1 MKKQFLSFLILLS
14 FVASVAA
21 QAKLPEVSE
30 QNLRTNVA
38 YLASDALEGRRT
50 GEQGATQAA
59 GYIANLFS
67 NYKLKMGVVE
77 TVNGKTS
84 KNFLQKFPYTTGVE
98 IAETGNE
105 FKLNLQNVDSSQIK
119 IEEGTPVKPVLF
131 SPNGEVSNAP
141 IVFAGFGIESAES
154 NFNDYENLNVAGKVV
169 LIFDGNPEN
178 DKPGSP
184 FSRFTPYA
192 KAKIAKDKGAVGLLL
207 ISREEKFENDRF
219 SKIKYDQTLGEA
231 AIPTF
236 AVSRTTAA
244 NILGIKD
251 SELSAIENIIALK
264 KDTTAK
270 VSLSFRNQSPTVSF
284 KVNLIKKQ
292 TDAYNVIGV
301 LEGKDAVLKNEAIII
316 GAHYDHLGKGGQGSL
331 AVNSSEIHHGADDN
345 ASGTAAM
352 LELARIF
359 AKEKNN
365 KRTLI
370 FIAFGGEEE
379 GLLGSKFYTNN
390 PIFPLDKTVAM
401 INMDMVGRLKDDKL
415 TVGGIGTASEWKD
428 LVENRNFRLG
438 SEVSPKTVNLPQ
450 TKTISNE
457 GVSGTPNGLVNAK
470 KPYFNLQLNEDGFG
484 PSDHS
489 SFYAKQIPVL
499 FFFTGTHLD
508 YHKPSDTADK
518 INYEGLKKVV
528 EYVWDITN
536 YIDENSKRPTYT
548 VAKSSGQ
555 GDGRRGFNVT
565 IGVVPSYAESNDGLL
580 LDGVRDDSP
589 AAKAGI
595 KAGDKVVKMAGREV
609 RNIQDYVVI
618 LGEMKADTEYEIEV
632 MRGTEHLVLKVKP
645 TARK

>member
-1 MKKQFLSFLILLS
+1 M
-14 FVASVAA
+14 
-21 QAKLPEVSE
+21 PEVSE

-77 TVNGKTS
+77 NVSGKTS

-98 IAETGNE
+98 IAQTGNE
-105 FKLNLQNVDSSQIK
+105 FKLNLQNVNSSQVK
-119 IEEGTPVKPVLF
+119 IEEGTPVKPILF
-131 SPNGEVSNAP
+131 SPNGEATNVP
-141 IVFAGFGIESAES
+141 IVFAGFGIESAEA

-169 LIFDGNPEN
+169 LAFDGNPEN
-178 DKPGSP
+178 DKPGSS
-184 FSRFTPYA
+184 FSRFTPHA

-231 AIPTF
+231 AVPIF
-236 AVSRTTAA
+236 AVSRGTGA
-244 NILGIKD
+244 NILGIKEA
-251 SELSAIENIIALK
+251 ELKAIENIIALR

-270 VSLSFRNQSPTVSF
+270 VNLSFRNLSPTVSF
-284 KVNLIKKQ
+284 KTNLIKKQ

-316 GAHYDHLGKGGQGSL
+316 GAHYDHLGRGGSSSL
-331 AVNSSEIHHGADDN
+331 AVNSTEIHHGADDN

-390 PIFPLDKTVAM
+390 PIFPLAQTVAM
-401 INMDMVGRLKDDKL
+401 FNMDMVGRLKDDKL

-428 LVENRNFRLG
+428 LVTRKNEFIPTVYDKSQKNNFAPN
-438 SEVSPKTVNLPQ
+438 SKETVYRF
-450 TKTISNE
+450 S
-457 GVSGTPNGLVNAK
+457 
-470 KPYFNLQLNEDGFG
+470 LQLNEDGFG

-499 FFFTGTHLD
+499 FFFTGTHTD

-518 INYEGLKKVV
+518 INYAGLKKIV

-536 YIDENSKRPTYT
+536 YVDQSAKRPTYA
-548 VAKSSGQ
+548 VARSSGP
-555 GDGRRGFNVT
+555 GGRTAFNVT
-565 IGVVPSYAESNDGLL
+565 IGVVPSYAESTDGML
-580 LDGVRDDSP
+580 LDGVRDGSP
-589 AAKAGI
+589 AQQAGL
-595 KAGDKVVKMAGREV
+595 KAGDKIVKLAGKEI
-609 RNIQDYVVI
+609 RNVQDYTFV
-618 LGEMKADTEYEIEV
+618 LSELKADTEYEIEV
-632 MRGTEHLVLKVKP
+632 MRGTERLVLKIKP